1 MTKQAIE
8 KWWASGAG
16 IAQHG
21 PFDTEQEARE
31 SMRLTDDARE
41 RQRKERGT
49 ASPYPHDLV
58 VWCGSEEPWDGPP
71 EEP

>member
-1 MTKQAIE
+1 MTTKPAE

-16 IAQHG
+16 IAQAG

-41 RQRKERGT
+41 LQRKQYGT

-58 VWCGSEEPWDGPP
+58 VWCGP